1 MRRIKCFSVLVVVIL
16 VDEHAAETNVESAV
30 YVANDIVYYE
40 EGKDISQGE
49 GSEKD
54 AHSEEEAASH
64 TVVHITEPG
73 VYSLSGTLSRGQ
85 IAVDLGEDAKENSE
99 AIVTLILNETDI
111 TCQVAPAVI
120 FYNVY
125 ECGNDDTD
133 KATKDI
139 DTSSAGANVIIADGT
154 ENTINGSYVEKIYKA
169 DSVVLNEDG
178 TQVEEAKKIHKICK
192 MLQLSFILKKD
203 RI

>member
-1 MRRIKCFSVLVVVIL
+1 M
-16 VDEHAAETNVESAV
+16 
-30 YVANDIVYYE
+30 
-40 EGKDISQGE
+40 
-49 GSEKD
+49 
-54 AHSEEEAASH
+54 
-64 TVVHITEPG
+64 
-73 VYSLSGTLSRGQ
+73 SGTLSRGQ

-192 MLQLSFILKKD
+192 ML
-203 RI
+203 